1 MLPHNPRGSFA
12 LWTKMRLLKIGVP
25 LVKVSTAVA
34 AIALLASGCAAQTK
48 VEKLYQHDDAGRRSY
63 ERVLVVGIAGDAS
76 GRRQMEDLVTAE
88 LANVI
93 ESAVPAYSRVGTTP
107 SVTQDAIDIA
117 AEATGS
123 DAILIMHIVSV
134 STMAEVH
141 KGRVDIRSE
150 CRGGNPAD
158 YFLYD
163 HEELREPDSVTFAHE
178 VVVVSNLYEAST
190 GTRLWTIQS
199 TCVDKADLDSAMR
212 DEAKA
217 IVRQLRRDGL
227 IG

>member
-1 MLPHNPRGSFA
+1 MLPHNPRRSFA
-12 LWTKMRLLKIGVP
+12 MWAKMSLLKIGVP
-25 LVKVSTAVA
+25 LVKVSIAVA

-48 VEKLYQHDDAGRRSY
+48 VEKLYQHDDAGRLSY
-63 ERVLVVGIAGDAS
+63 ERILVVGIAGDAS
-76 GRRQMEDLVTAE
+76 GRRQMEDLVTEE

-93 ESAVPAYSRVGTTP
+93 ESAVPAYSRVGVTP

-123 DAILIMHIVSV
+123 DAILVTHIVSV

-141 KGRVDIRSE
+141 EGRVDIRSE

-199 TCVDKADLDSAMR
+199 TCVDKANLDSAMR

-217 IVRQLRRDGL
+217 IVRQLLRDGL
-227 IG
+227 IR